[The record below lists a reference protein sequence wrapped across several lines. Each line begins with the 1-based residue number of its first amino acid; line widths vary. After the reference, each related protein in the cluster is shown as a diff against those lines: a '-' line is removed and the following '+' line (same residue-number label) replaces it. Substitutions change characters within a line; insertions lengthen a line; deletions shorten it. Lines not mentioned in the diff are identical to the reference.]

1 MQADKL
7 DKLKRLRE
15 IRRESAERRY
25 NAAARDSA
33 YARQLY
39 YNAQNLASGVEDL
52 ADDDRKSYLK
62 SLFLGNHQ
70 QTPMHHSMAVAAYL
84 RTGQQIA
91 EAHDN
96 VGKADM
102 AAKAAEAIT
111 QEKRSELL
119 KRENDERKLD
129 NLSARLRLKALRNEG

>member
-7 DKLKRLRE
+7 NKLKRLRE

-39 YNAQNLASGVEDL
+39 YQAQNYASGVEEM
-52 ADDDRKSYLK
+52 ADGDRKSYLK

-70 QTPMHHSMAVAAYL
+70 QTSMHHAMAVAAYL

-91 EAHDN
+91 EAHGN
-96 VGKADM
+96 VDKADQ
-102 AAKAAEAIT
+102 AAEMAEAIT
-111 QEKRSELL
+111 QEKRTELL

-129 NLSARLRLKALRNEG
+129 NLSARLRLNALRSQS